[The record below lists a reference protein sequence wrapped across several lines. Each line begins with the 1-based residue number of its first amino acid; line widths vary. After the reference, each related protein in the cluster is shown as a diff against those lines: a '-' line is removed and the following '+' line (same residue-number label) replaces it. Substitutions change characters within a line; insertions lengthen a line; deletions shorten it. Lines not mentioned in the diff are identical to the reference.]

1 MFNNQLKT
9 FLLNLAAHPLVLALP
24 FTLVFIWF
32 LPNPTTKYRADLVEN
47 RLSDKVNSELV
58 FYDLNNDGNDEQIE
72 SFHNPV
78 KKKASI
84 KILSP
89 EGLGYDQWNFNG
101 HFSMAP
107 HFHCADLNS
116 NGFAEI
122 YAFYYRD
129 DSVFM
134 SVFEPY
140 ADKLCFIHEM
150 LVSTVEKREGAI
162 DYSVSNFVTA
172 DIDLDGFD
180 ELIFN
185 LKGGYS
191 RQPRSVVRFD
201 LQKKQFTHAKSTGIY
216 YTHVVQHD
224 FDGNS
229 IPEFY
234 FGSSAPGNIHDSLN
248 IPYSD
253 YSAWLTGYN
262 HQLQSLFPPVE
273 CKGMNSTT
281 YLTKYINNQGKTFLA
296 VQFASTED
304 YTIEIVFYDSIG
316 HIHSNRLF
324 EFDRAQWK
332 KADMPLT
339 PINYKG
345 KSCLIL
351 KIINGVVTL
360 TDENFNLKEVSI
372 DERMGFIYTLID
384 LDKDGILEL
393 LSLNYSSG
401 KLLITNESLTQP
413 IAVTV
418 KNNIDGRSVSVGM
431 KKFKNQPNQL
441 YVEVEDNLSFY
452 TYRADW
458 MYYLKYP
465 LWLLIYAIV
474 SLVFW
479 LAQQLQTLQN
489 QRKQRIEDTINSLRM
504 RTLKSQ
510 MDPHFMFNVLNGLA
524 INISS
529 GNNSVAYDQLIRF
542 SKMLRSLINKEGS
555 LHVSLRE
562 ELEFARNYLELEK
575 FRFQEDLNFSFVI
588 DENVDLNRRFP
599 RMLLQLQVENAIKH
613 GLHNKLTDKKM
624 WITAHCREEKILLVI
639 EDNGIG
645 RKAAAKY
652 TRDPGNGLN
661 LTAEMIQL
669 HKKMGG
675 GEITHHIVDLY
686 NATGEATGTKIEIL
700 F

>member
-1 MFNNQLKT
+1 
-9 FLLNLAAHPLVLALP
+9 
-24 FTLVFIWF
+24 
-32 LPNPTTKYRADLVEN
+32 
-47 RLSDKVNSELV
+47 
-58 FYDLNNDGNDEQIE
+58 
-72 SFHNPV
+72 
-78 KKKASI
+78 
-84 KILSP
+84 
-89 EGLGYDQWNFNG
+89 
-101 HFSMAP
+101 
-107 HFHCADLNS
+107 
-116 NGFAEI
+116 
-122 YAFYYRD
+122 
-129 DSVFM
+129 
-134 SVFEPY
+134 
-140 ADKLCFIHEM
+140 
-150 LVSTVEKREGAI
+150 
-162 DYSVSNFVTA
+162 
-172 DIDLDGFD
+172 
-180 ELIFN
+180 
-185 LKGGYS
+185 
-191 RQPRSVVRFD
+191 
-201 LQKKQFTHAKSTGIY
+201 
-216 YTHVVQHD
+216 
-224 FDGNS
+224 
-229 IPEFY
+229 
-234 FGSSAPGNIHDSLN
+234 
-248 IPYSD
+248 
-253 YSAWLTGYN
+253 
-262 HQLQSLFPPVE
+262 
-273 CKGMNSTT
+273 MNSTT

-465 LWLLIYAIV
+465 LWLFIYAIV